1 MANFSQTAVAP
12 SGGLFGFFTNRRINT
27 KIMIGFAAVLAL
39 TAILA
44 AMSYRG
50 FGKVSEGFESF
61 NQRVKV
67 VSMVRDVDRGFV
79 AFRGGVR
86 EFALSGDES
95 LIAEARKRQQALVTS
110 IKKGLDEI
118 KNPERRAKMT
128 EINAQ
133 FEQYGKNF
141 DKLVALKQEQ
151 NKLTRDILD
160 PLGAKSRAEIEELQV
175 MAASKAGNSNT
186 MILAGEA
193 LKQLLL
199 ARLNVN
205 KLLGRHEESSAQN
218 AEKALASLK
227 TAMTAFGAGIVN
239 DEVRKVFIDVNANV
253 EKYTDAFH
261 KAAHNAHEVEI
272 LANGEMAKEAQ
283 AIAAAAESIRESG
296 VAEEAKI
303 EHETESL
310 IASTENL
317 VLMLAIGSLVLGIVL
332 AWLIGRAI
340 SKPVVGLCAGMRELA
355 DGNFQVVL
363 PGLGRGD
370 EVGDMAQA
378 VETFKV
384 KAEQKARDEA
394 EAQIKQDQIA
404 AQQRK
409 VEMVKLADSFEAA
422 VGEIIETVSSAS
434 TELEASAGTLTSTA
448 ERSQELTTA
457 VAAASEEAST
467 NVQSVASAT
476 EELSSS
482 VNEISRQVQESARM
496 AGEAVNQARITN
508 DRVGELSKAASR
520 IGDVVEL
527 INTIAGQTNLLA
539 LNATI
544 EAARAGEA
552 GRGFAVVASE
562 VKALAEQTAKATGEI
577 GQQITGIQAATQDSV
592 TAIKEISGTI
602 EKLSEISST
611 IAAAVEEQG
620 AATQEISRNV
630 QQAAMGTQQV
640 SSNITDVQRGAS
652 ETGSASSQVLSAA
665 QMLSGDSNRLK
676 LEVSKFLDTVRAA

>member
-1 MANFSQTAVAP
+1 VSNLSSSA
-12 SGGLFGFFTNRRINT
+12 SGTSSGLFGFFTNRRINT
-27 KIMIGFAAVLAL
+27 KIMIGFAVVLAL
-39 TAILA
+39 TAVLS
-44 AMSYRG
+44 AMSYQG
-50 FGKVSEGFESF
+50 FGKVSEGFEAF

-67 VSMVRDVDRGFV
+67 VGIAREVDRGFV
-79 AFRGGVR
+79 SFRRFVR
-86 EFALSGDES
+86 EFSLSGDES
-95 LIAEARKRQQALVTS
+95 LIAEARKRQQALAKS
-110 IKKGLDEI
+110 IKQGIDEI
-118 KNPERRAKMT
+118 KNPERHQKMV
-128 EINAQ
+128 ELNQQ
-133 FEQYGKNF
+133 FELYGKDF

-151 NKLTRDILD
+151 NKLTKEVLD
-160 PLGAKSRAEIEELQV
+160 PLGLKSRAEIEQLQT
-175 MAASKAGNSNT
+175 MAVAKAGNSNT
-186 MILAGEA
+186 MVLAGEA

-205 KLLGRHEESSAQN
+205 KLLGRHEQSSAED
-218 AEKALASLK
+218 AEKALAELK
-227 TAMTAFGAGIVN
+227 VAMTAFGAAIVS
-239 DEVRKVFIDVNANV
+239 DDVRKVFSDVNANV
-253 EKYTDAFH
+253 EKYTEAYH
-261 KAAHNAHEVEI
+261 TAAHNAHEVE
-272 LANGEMAKEAQ
+272 LLSNGEMAKAAQ
-283 AIAAAAESIRESG
+283 AIGAAAEAIKESG
-296 VAEEAKI
+296 VAEETKI
-303 EHETESL
+303 EHETTSL
-310 IASTENL
+310 IASTESL
-317 VLMLAIGSLVLGIVL
+317 ILMIAIGSLVLGIVL

-378 VETFKV
+378 VETFKI
-384 KAEQKARDEA
+384 KAEQKARQEVEA
-394 EAQIKQDQIA
+394 KIQQDQIA
-404 AQQRK
+404 ARQRK
-409 VEMVKLADSFEAA
+409 ADMIKLADDFENAI
-422 VGEIIETVSSAS
+422 GEIVETVSSAS
-434 TELEASAGTLTSTA
+434 TELEASASTLTATA
-448 ERSQELTTA
+448 ERAQELTTM

-476 EELSSS
+476 EELTSS

-496 AGEAVNQARITN
+496 AGDAVSQARTTN
-508 DRVGELSKAASR
+508 DRVSELSKAAAR

-577 GQQITGIQAATQDSV
+577 GQQISGIQAATQESV
-592 TAIKEISGTI
+592 NSIKEISGTI

-611 IAAAVEEQG
+611 IASAVEEQG

-630 QQAAMGTQQV
+630 QQAAQGTQQV

-665 QMLSGDSNRLK
+665 QSLSGDSNRLK
-676 LEVSKFLDTVRAA
+676 LEVGKFLNSVRAA